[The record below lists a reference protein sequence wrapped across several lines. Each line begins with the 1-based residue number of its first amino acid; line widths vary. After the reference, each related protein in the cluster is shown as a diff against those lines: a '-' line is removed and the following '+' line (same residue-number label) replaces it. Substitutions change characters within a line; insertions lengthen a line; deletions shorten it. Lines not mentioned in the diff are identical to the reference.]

1 MNMGKSLSRWLIAID
16 VLSVFGSF
24 LLSFYLRY
32 GTFSRNAAGS
42 LGFYLVPA
50 GFTAILWWMLAAK
63 QEITG
68 FRGGWSFPVIAS
80 KIVTNVL
87 VLMVSLLALGF
98 IAQQNYSRLLLGYF
112 AGIFTLVIFLT
123 RLAIREVITSPFRE
137 RRKLAILGHGRV
149 AREFAAKIS
158 NHPELMWDFVGFLF
172 PAGEESVSS
181 RNGNGENAG
190 ISTLGVID
198 LLREK
203 SVDDVIVCVNQ
214 PDHIEIRKLIDDC
227 RKAAINV
234 SLVPQSYE
242 LYLTRPTLV
251 DVDGLPLLCL
261 NECAPRPVSVAS
273 KRVFDLALAPVLGV
287 VSLLPVLVCAAILR
301 ITTGRAF
308 RAEKRCGRNGVEFD
322 LYRLNVDRN
331 SPSSAGFK
339 MWLDRLSVAELPQ
352 LWNVLKGDMSLVGP
366 RPEPMERAKH
376 YSEWQRQRLRIQP
389 GITGIAQV
397 HGLREYH
404 LSEEKCRFDLQY
416 LSQSSRLFDL
426 ALLIQTVCTLVVRM
440 WTRSAGN
447 ISATAKS
454 NASPESRPNVSP
466 EFPLRPATIPE
477 VVNVDRSQSCAD

>member
-1 MNMGKSLSRWLIAID
+1 MTMGKSLSRWLIVID
-16 VLSVFGSF
+16 MLWVFGAF

-32 GTFSRNAAGS
+32 DTLAKYAAGS
-42 LGFYLVPA
+42 LSFYIGPA
-50 GFTAILWWMLAAK
+50 IFTAILWSMLAAK
-63 QEITG
+63 QEISG
-68 FRGGWSFPVIAS
+68 FRGGWTLPVIAS
-80 KIVTNVL
+80 KVISNVL

-98 IAQQNYSRLLLGYF
+98 IVQQNYSRLLLAYF
-112 AGIFTLVIFLT
+112 AVTFTLGILLI
-123 RLAIREVITSPFRE
+123 RLAVREFITSRFRD

-158 NHPELMWDFVGFLF
+158 NHPEFMWDFVGFLF
-172 PAGEESVSS
+172 PAGEESVAS
-181 RNGNGENAG
+181 RGDSGLEKAG

-203 SVDDVIVCVNQ
+203 KVDDVIVCVRQ

-227 RKAAINV
+227 RRAEINV

-261 NECAPRPVSVAS
+261 NECTPRPVSVVA
-273 KRVFDLALAPVLGV
+273 KRVFDLALTPVLGA
-287 VSLLPVLVCAAILR
+287 VSLVPVLVCAAILR
-301 ITTGRAF
+301 ITTGTAF
-308 RAEKRCGRNGVEFD
+308 RVEKRCGRNGVDFD

-331 SPSSAGFK
+331 SPASAGFK
-339 MWLDRLSVAELPQ
+339 MWLDRLSITELPQ

-366 RPEPMERAKH
+366 RPESIDRAKH

-404 LSEEKCRFDLQY
+404 LSEDKSRFDLQY

-426 ALLIQTVCTLVVRM
+426 SLLLQTVWTLAVRT
-440 WTRSAGN
+440 WSRSPA
-447 ISATAKS
+447 IAPVTAKT
-454 NASPESRPNVSP
+454 NASPEPAFSS
-466 EFPLRPATIPE
+466 EFPLRAAAIPE